1 MTIPALD
8 PADLEVLHRRLV
20 HGATAAGLLD
30 VAYREIESP
39 IGTLLLASTAR
50 GLVRVAFAAEGI
62 EEVLE
67 TLGQRLSPRILR
79 APTRLD
85 RAATQLDE
93 YFRGARTA
101 FDLDLDDALSTGFR
115 AHVQAHLI
123 DIPYGATASYG
134 QVAAA
139 LGNPKAVRAVGTAC
153 ATNPLPIVQPCHRV
167 LRADGSL
174 GGYLGGPAAKSALL
188 RLERGE

>member
-1 MTIPALD
+1 MTIPELD
-8 PADLEVLHRRLV
+8 PADLEVLHTRLV

-39 IGTLLLASTAR
+39 IGTLLLASTPR

-134 QVAAA
+134 QVSAA
-139 LGNPKAVRAVGTAC
+139 LGKPDFQRTLALPRDGVSPTRCGAGAHPGQQVRAT
-153 ATNPLPIVQPCHRV
+153 
-167 LRADGSL
+167 
-174 GGYLGGPAAKSALL
+174 PAPKTQ
-188 RLERGE
+188 LERNHVISCR